1 MARTT
6 EKHRGIK
13 VLVPTLT
20 AAGLAA
26 LLLPANAEQ
35 IKPGDEIEISYTEK
49 TEGNGGNAWVTED
62 MSTVRR
68 GEIDKVEVCAGRYVN
83 AVTFY
88 YNGKRGTQF
97 GGPGGDCEFFE
108 VDKTS
113 FISEVVVWRGDWIN
127 AIQFVLENGT
137 TSKLFGDKAGG
148 ARVVVQDP
156 NGGALRQVNGK
167 SGAYVNQIE
176 LMFGLPYYVDDI
188 DIQVDKPI
196 KEMRFS
202 KPKQIDVNIGNNCGN
217 LASEARFNSQ
227 FKKEATQSHSF
238 TFSNTTGVALKTEF
252 KVGAPVIA
260 EGKVEVS
267 ASTEFTFSTTD
278 SASETN
284 SVTRSYDYTVPK
296 SRRVDAAFMVKEAVV
311 KLPFTY
317 KLYHYRNGD
326 KRNRVLP
333 AKTYTGV
340 YDGVLVASAETNLY
354 EVDCRTGQRVQDI
367 DSPEEIEAALTPP
380 SVAAPPGEDQ
390 VAETSTPPAAVSTST
405 STPATS
411 APAASQSSG
420 PPASENAT
428 SGTITYVS
436 TSDGPVFEV
445 GDDGLW
451 HELSEQG
458 DIRFSF
464 EVIDETED
472 CIYLVD
478 IDRGVLIIL
487 NFGRS
492 KIEYAPSIDAD
503 TFDLYD
509 ISDYS

>member
-6 EKHRGIK
+6 IKNRGIN
-13 VLVPTLT
+13 VLVPALT
-20 AAGLAA
+20 AASLAA
-26 LLLPANAEQ
+26 VLFPASAEE

-49 TEGNGGNAWVTED
+49 TEGNGGNAWVNEA

-83 AVTFY
+83 SLTFY

-127 AIQFVLENGT
+127 AIQFVLANGT
-137 TSKLFGDKAGG
+137 TSNQFGDKAGG

-156 NGGALRQVNGK
+156 NAGALRQVNGK
-167 SGAYVNQIE
+167 SGAYVNQVE

-217 LASEARFNSQ
+217 LAGEARFNNQ
-227 FKKEATQSHSF
+227 FTKEATQSHSF

-284 SVTRSYDYTVPK
+284 SVSRSYNYPVPAG
-296 SRRVDAAFMVKEAVV
+296 RRVDAAFMVKEAVV
-311 KLPFTY
+311 QLPFTY

-340 YDGVLVASAETNLY
+340 YDGVLVASAETKLY

-367 DSPEEIEAALTPP
+367 ESPEQIATALAPP
-380 SVAAPPGEDQ
+380 PVAAPPAAVH
-390 VAETSTPPAAVSTST
+390 VAENTTPPAAVSLPTGAPAT
-405 STPATS
+405 STPAS
-411 APAASQSSG
+411 AITPQTVSS
-420 PPASENAT
+420 
-428 SGTITYVS
+428 VS
-436 TSDGPVFEV
+436 TPEGIVFASTDSNTWQEFSTE
-445 GDDGLW
+445 G
-451 HELSEQG
+451 EA
-458 DIRFSF
+458 RFTY
-464 EVIDETED
+464 EVIDRNED
-472 CIYLVD
+472 CVYLLDVN
-478 IDRGVLIIL
+478 RGIMIVLNL
-487 NFGRS
+487 ATDQV
-492 KIEYAPSIDAD
+492 EYAPSVDETPFVI
-503 TFDLYD
+503 YD
-509 ISDYS
+509 IASKS